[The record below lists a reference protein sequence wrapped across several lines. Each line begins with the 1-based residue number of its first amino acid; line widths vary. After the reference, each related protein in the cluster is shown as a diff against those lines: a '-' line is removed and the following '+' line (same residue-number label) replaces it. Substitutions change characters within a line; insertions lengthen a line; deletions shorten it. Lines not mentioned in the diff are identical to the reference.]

1 MGARN
6 YHHFHRTTRALLT
19 LVAFLVVIGVLIFV
33 HELGHLVA
41 AKAVDIEVPRF
52 SIGFGPRI
60 AGFTR
65 GETEYVISALPL
77 GGYVRMAGM
86 EDTSALEGGADEE
99 HVPSPR
105 DFDAKPLWAR
115 ALVISAG
122 VAMNFLFAIVVLAGV
137 ALFLGEPLNPTTRV
151 AIVGEP
157 TGASAPLASIP
168 LGADLQAVDGETVE
182 TWNDVANALEA
193 APAGPTTLTFADG
206 SAVELTLPAGD
217 SARVAMLQP
226 LQPFTEPVIGEV
238 TAGSPAA
245 QGGIEPGDRVVTAD
259 GGVVETWNEFVDIV
273 RDRPGEPLELV
284 VERDGRQVA
293 LTPVAG
299 TERELNVEM
308 ERVEIGRLG
317 VAPEQ
322 QLVFRR
328 MGLLAAA
335 DYGITTTWNTS
346 AMIVALV
353 GDLLTGQESM
363 RSLGGPLAIGQLSGQ
378 AARYGLEMFL
388 QWMALLSVNLAVL
401 NLLPIPVLD
410 GGQLL
415 FIGVEAVRGRP
426 LSIEQRLRLSH
437 VGLIIV
443 VGIMVW
449 AITNDFLRFF
459 GI

>member
-1 MGARN
+1 V
-6 YHHFHRTTRALLT
+6 LT

-33 HELGHLVA
+33 HELGHLLA

-60 AGFTR
+60 AGFTW

-86 EDTSALEGGADEE
+86 EETSALEGGADED

-122 VAMNFLFAIVVLAGV
+122 VFMNFLFAMVVLAGV
-137 ALFLGEPLNPTTRV
+137 AFFLGEPLNPTTRV
-151 AIVGEP
+151 AIQGQPAGE
-157 TGASAPLASIP
+157 AAPLAAVP
-168 LGADLQAVDGETVE
+168 LGAELQAVNGEAVD
-182 TWNDVANALEA
+182 TWNDVADALA
-193 APAGPTTLTFADG
+193 TAPAGTTTLTFADG
-206 SAVELTLPAGD
+206 QEVQLALPADD
-217 SARVAMLQP
+217 STRFALLQP

-238 TAGSPAA
+238 TAGSAA
-245 QGGIEPGDRVVTAD
+245 AEAGIEPGDRIVTA
-259 GGVVETWNEFVDIV
+259 GGSAVETWSEFVEIV
-273 RDRPGEPLELV
+273 RARPGEPLPLV
-284 VERDGRQVA
+284 VERENRQLT
-293 LTPVAG
+293 LTPVPG
-299 TERELNVEM
+299 SERELNVEM

-328 MGLLAAA
+328 MPLGDAVE
-335 DYGITTTWNTS
+335 YGVTTTWNTS
-346 AMIVALV
+346 AMIVGLV
-353 GDLLTGQESM
+353 GDLLTGQASP

>member
-1 MGARN
+1 M
-6 YHHFHRTTRALLT
+6 LT

-33 HELGHLVA
+33 HELGHLLA

-60 AGFTR
+60 LGFTR

-122 VAMNFLFAIVVLAGV
+122 VIMNFIFAVLVLAFI
-137 ALFLGEPLNPTTRV
+137 ALFFGEAFNPSTRIAV
-151 AIVGEP
+151 EGEIP
-157 TGASAPLASIP
+157 AELSALESVPPGAEITAVNGEAVESWTDLA
-168 LGADLQAVDGETVE
+168 A
-182 TWNDVANALEA
+182 ALEA
-193 APAGPTTLTFADG
+193 APAGATTIDFADG
-206 SAVELTLPAGD
+206 YTAEIQLPAGD
-217 SARVAMLQP
+217 SARATLLSPV
-226 LQPFTEPVIGEV
+226 QPFTEPRIGDVNPGSPADEAGFQEGDLILRAADTPITSWTDFV
-238 TAGSPAA
+238 AVVRGMPGETIPVEIRREGEMLTLTPTAGS
-245 QGGIEPGDRVVTAD
+245 
-259 GGVVETWNEFVDIV
+259 
-273 RDRPGEPLELV
+273 
-284 VERDGRQVA
+284 
-293 LTPVAG
+293 
-299 TERELNVEM
+299 ERELNSEM

-317 VAPEQ
+317 VTPQAEVEYHRLGPVDA
-322 QLVFRR
+322 LS
-328 MGLLAAA
+328 
-335 DYGITTTWNTS
+335 YGATTTWDTS
-346 AMIVALV
+346 VMIVQLV
-353 GDLLTGQESM
+353 GDLLTGQASP
-363 RSLGGPLAIGQLSGQ
+363 RSLGGPLAISQLSAQ
-378 AARYGLEMFL
+378 AARYGASTFL

-437 VGLIIV
+437 LGLIIV